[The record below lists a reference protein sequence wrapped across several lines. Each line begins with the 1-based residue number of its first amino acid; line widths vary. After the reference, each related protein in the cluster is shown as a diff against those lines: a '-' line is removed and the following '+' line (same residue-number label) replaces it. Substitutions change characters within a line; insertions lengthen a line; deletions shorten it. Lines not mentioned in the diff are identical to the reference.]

1 MVAASPVIFCPICKS
16 KEHFK
21 DGFRELKDR
30 SRTQRWLCK
39 KCGYRFSEISPL
51 QTTHQRRLNRSVT
64 LKLSNQIC
72 ALEAK
77 NLEPQ
82 TEIKNVA
89 GVTPQDSSGKIIEFV
104 WWMKKQGYKEGTV
117 VCRSKLLKVMVK
129 RGASLY
135 DPETIKEVIAKQTWS
150 EGRKENAVNAYS
162 TFLRMIGGTWNP
174 PIYGRIQKLPFIPKE
189 EEIDALIASCAPK
202 AATLLQ
208 TLKETAA
215 RVGEAWALQWTD
227 LDIENR
233 TLRITPEK
241 GSNPRVFKISPKLIA
256 MLLAMPRNGNCIFGS
271 YPLRGYR
278 TCFTRQRKKAAR
290 KLGNPRLLQITFHT
304 FRHWKATM
312 EYHKTKDILYVMKL
326 LGHKSI
332 KNTLI
337 YTQLIEFDD
346 NDQFVCKVA
355 KTISEASTLI
365 ESGFEYVCSMDDIKL
380 FKKRN

>member
-1 MVAASPVIFCPICKS
+1 VPVTCPQCSSIKP
-16 KEHFK
+16 FR
-21 DGFRELKDR
+21 DGFRLLSNGIKV
-30 SRTQRWLCK
+30 QRWLCRD
-39 KCGYRFSEISPL
+39 CDYRFSE
-51 QTTHQRRLNRSVT
+51 QTPANNPKNRRLNRSNPFHY
-64 LKLSNQIC
+64 SSQIC

-82 TEIKNVA
+82 TETKTVA
-89 GVTPQDSSGKIIEFV
+89 GETPQDIKGKIIEFS
-104 WWMKKQGYKEGTV
+104 WWMKKEGYKEGTIV
-117 VCRSKLLKVMVK
+117 SRTKLLKVMTK
-129 RGASLY
+129 RGANPY
-135 DPETIKEVIAKQTWS
+135 DPETIKDVIAKQTWS

-162 TFLRMIGGTWNP
+162 TFLRMTGGTWRP

-189 EEIDALIASCAPK
+189 EEIDALIASCTSK

-227 LDIENR
+227 LDVENR

-241 GSNPRVFKISPKLIA
+241 GSNPRIFKISPKLLA
-256 MLLAMPRNGNCIFGS
+256 MLSALPHNGNCIFGS

-278 TCFTRQRKKAAR
+278 TCFTRQRKKAAT

-304 FRHWKATM
+304 FRHWKATT
-312 EYHKTKDILYVMKL
+312 EYHKTKDILYVMRL

-337 YTQLIEFDD
+337 YTQLIEFEE

-355 KTISEASTLI
+355 KTVQEASTLI
-365 ESGFEYVCSMDDIKL
+365 ECGFEFVCAMDDAKL
-380 FKKRN
+380 FRKRK